1 MLEIIRNK
9 FDSNAEINTDNDNVI
24 ISTLEIGKYF
34 KLDPLAIKEIR
45 NHYNLQ
51 SLKLNSV
58 KIIINNIK
66 DDYSSS
72 ANPIKQI
79 TYDIEQSETYIKNG
93 NTIISKPEKI

>member
-1 MLEIIRNK
+1 MTCNI
-9 FDSNAEINTDNDNVI
+9 
-24 ISTLEIGKYF
+24 
-34 KLDPLAIKEIR
+34 
-45 NHYNLQ
+45 
-51 SLKLNSV
+51 NSV

-79 TYDIEQSETYIKNG
+79 IYDIEQSGSYIKTMVYQNG